1 MADNHQKKEDRL
13 AGVISEYAAPLL
25 KGLMGHGGISLKKE
39 YSLFERMFSFFEITR
54 PFLLTM
60 APPIT
65 GAGAIL
71 ANGEMPHLG
80 LVLLGSL
87 AAVLA
92 TAGIHTYNDWW
103 DRRRDFEAWPD
114 RPIPTLRI
122 SPAAAMA
129 FASFLMAASIVIV
142 WFSFNAVATVVLA
155 VGIALGILYTILLR
169 DAVGYLSLPLI
180 IAVFPLGG
188 WAAFSPET
196 LLSSPVPWFLAGTA
210 IVWQCGHI
218 MVHSSSH
225 PIRTESGRLL
235 TEKKAFFFYPS
246 PLFAARMGL
255 CFTVLTFLASVGLMF
270 MVQVGWLYAV
280 IALPMGL
287 VAILWAVSLVKEP
300 TSKERSMGAFNVAS
314 LYLIFVFGGVV
325 IDVFLRKSLRAYLI
339 GTSHLLAT
347 LADFIYHRLE
357 GAVTLFYALGGIVS
371 VAVVLFVVVS
381 LSRLLLKA
389 VRQGTRT

>member
-1 MADNHQKKEDRL
+1 MAEKDDRL
-13 AGVISEYAAPLL
+13 AGIISEHAAPLL
-25 KGLMGHGGISLKKE
+25 KGLMGHGGISLKKD
-39 YSLFERMFSFFEITR
+39 YSFFERMFSFFEITR

-71 ANGEMPHLG
+71 ANGEMPHLF

-87 AAVLA
+87 AACLA
-92 TAGIHTYNDWW
+92 TAGIHTFNDWW
-103 DRRRDFEAWPD
+103 DRKRDFEAWPD

-122 SPAAAMA
+122 SPAAALV
-129 FASFLMAASIVIV
+129 FASVLVAASIAIV
-142 WFSFNAVATVVLA
+142 WFAFNSTATVVLA
-155 VGIALGILYTILLR
+155 AGIALGILYTISLR

-188 WAAFSPET
+188 WAAFSPST
-196 LLSSPVPWFLAGTA
+196 LFKSPVPWVLAGTA
-210 IVWQCGHI
+210 IVWQAAHI

-246 PLFAARMGL
+246 PLLAAWMGL
-255 CFTVLTFLASVGLMF
+255 VFTAIMFLVSIGLLF
-270 MVQVGWLYAV
+270 LVDVGWFYAV

-287 VAILWAVSLVKEP
+287 VAILSTVLLIREP
-300 TSKERSMGAFNVAS
+300 ASKARSMGAFNIAS

-325 IDVFLRKSLRAYLI
+325 VDVFLRKSLRPYLV
-339 GTSHLLAT
+339 GTSRLFQS
-347 LADFIYHRLE
+347 LADFFYLRLE
-357 GAVTLFYALGGIVS
+357 GVVTLLYAVGGIVS
-371 VAVVLFVVVS
+371 VVAVLLTVVS
-381 LSRLLLKA
+381 LSRLLLKTD
-389 VRQGTRT
+389 RHDTRM